1 MTPRGTRAAG
11 RRLCAVNM
19 PQACF
24 AGRIKFAREIKT
36 GLGNPRK
43 GLRPF
48 RGAAGAHVAELIKTM
63 LEKKASGVKLAQMQR
78 GVGA

>member
-11 RRLCAVNM
+11 RRLCAVSM

-24 AGRIKFAREIKT
+24 AGRIEFAREIET
-36 GLGNPRK
+36 GLGGPRK
-43 GLRPF
+43 GRSPF
-48 RGAAGAHVAELIKTM
+48 RGAAGAHVAEMIKPM